1 MSGMSD
7 FLVRVQNP
15 DFAQSNALMK
25 SGLTAITE
33 AADPFKDAMN
43 QHYKD
48 NAKRV
53 TDAALN
59 YIKTN
64 DVNNPE
70 NQAGL
75 QRLMDA
81 SGFNNAGGNLG
92 ELGTAITNNK
102 EKYLETDRNYKA
114 LTDVST
120 IEQIQNKALQ
130 RMSLAK
136 TPEEVAQIKTDLE
149 NELATA
155 KFGTS
160 MQGAAIAATAPVREA
175 TLKQVQAAN
184 QLFTG
189 MTANRGLFGPTV

>member
-1 MSGMSD
+1 MSGMID
-7 FLVRVQNP
+7 FLVKVQNP

-48 NAKRV
+48 NVKRV

-64 DVNNPE
+64 DMNNPD

-81 SGFNNAGGNLG
+81 SGFNNAGGDLG
-92 ELGTAITNNK
+92 LLGSAITANK
-102 EKYLETDRNYKA
+102 EKYLETQRNYNA
-114 LTDVST
+114 LTDVGT
-120 IEQIQNKALQ
+120 IEQIQNKYLQ

-136 TPEEVAQIKTDLE
+136 TDEERAQIKADLE
-149 NELATA
+149 ND
-155 KFGTS
+155 
-160 MQGAAIAATAPVREA
+160 
-175 TLKQVQAAN
+175 
-184 QLFTG
+184 
-189 MTANRGLFGPTV
+189 